1 MHDRVRRTWSRTGAT
16 NQLRRR
22 RRANRSAA
30 DERDEGELEVAAQ
43 PAKRASR
50 RALTAEVEPD
60 ERRGWLFYGLAG
72 LGISALGLA
81 VAGSLALTTSAQ
93 TTGDTPPVRTPAA
106 VTAPAIGAGTG
117 TGPTMTKRQ
126 AAAVNTFARRP
137 NLTTSDS
144 NRSAALRTAILKEQA
159 AQRAEELAK
168 EAEDLARADRAAAS
182 DARQNKLTEGD
193 RASGLAA
200 AKLAEEKLRRAVAA
214 RVAAAVERQAH
225 EAREDVRVSST
236 PRSSVDRSSTPTG
249 GGSDNGS
256 GSDNGGGGGGGV
268 SPVPGAVIGAHFG
281 QYGVWSRYHTGIDFR
296 AAYGTPIRAVKS
308 GVVLF
313 AGNKGD
319 WAGNH
324 VAVRHGDG
332 MTTMSSH
339 MSSMAVGSGQT
350 VQAGQV
356 IGYVGQTGRA
366 FGAHLHFELYP
377 VGVRYGDVYR
387 AINPQP
393 WLAANGVQTN

>member
-1 MHDRVRRTWSRTGAT
+1 M
-16 NQLRRR
+16 
-22 RRANRSAA
+22 
-30 DERDEGELEVAAQ
+30 RDEGELYVTAE
-43 PAKRASR
+43 PARRASR
-50 RALTAEVEPD
+50 RALTADVEPD
-60 ERRGWLFYGLAG
+60 ERRGWLYYGLAS

-81 VAGSLALTTSAQ
+81 AAGSLALTTSAQ
-93 TTGDTPPVRTPAA
+93 TTGDGRPVSAPAVA
-106 VTAPAIGAGTG
+106 APAIGAGAG
-117 TGPTMTKRQ
+117 TAPAVTKPQ
-126 AAAVNTFARRP
+126 AAAVTTFARRP
-137 NLTTSDS
+137 NLTDSDD
-144 NRSAALRTAILKEQA
+144 NRSAALRIAIVKEEA

-168 EAEDLARADRAAAS
+168 EADDLTRAAQIASS
-182 DARQNKLTEGD
+182 DARQSKLTAAD

-200 AKLAEEKLRRAVAA
+200 ARAADEKLRRAVAA
-214 RVAAAVERQAH
+214 RVAAAVEREAH
-225 EAREDVRVSST
+225 EVRERADVTST
-236 PRSSVDRSSTPTG
+236 RRSSPERSSIPTG
-249 GGSDNGS
+249 GDNDGAGSDS
-256 GSDNGGGGGGGV
+256 GGGGV
-268 SPVPGAVIGAHFG
+268 SPVPGAVIGASFG
-281 QYGVWSRYHTGIDFR
+281 QTGIWSRYHTGIDFR

-332 MTTMSSH
+332 RTTMSSH

-393 WLAANGVQTN
+393 WLAANGVQTR